1 MEFQFFCELDD
12 IFCKKVLNSTLSAG
26 NSLAQVINL
35 KTKIVIQVA
44 YYSFCQ
50 KQCSNSTYGWGTS
63 SSQFTVHLEEA
74 DYNFMYPQP
83 LTKQISQFSNKNNT
97 NWIHYDVA
105 IDLNHDMYMNAFDS
119 DPQDDTLNGTGIPSG
134 GGYWFSNDSTI
145 MEHQVDLSYVILHE
159 MIHGL
164 GMASSWAPYFSDGNS
179 PFYQLL
185 NGFTTFESDLKF
197 ITPSPQYYIKQQTG
211 PTYITG
217 FQPNMIF
224 DKFLYLK
231 QSFSNSTEKQW
242 LGSIGF
248 DMQNFCLMDTQAFIG
263 NFINA
268 FLDNATQSQDATS
281 MYVSMSSPESLT
293 FKFSDSNVPTSLY
306 LTNSYLNQTYSS
318 VKLLTGPN
326 LLNSINTGQLYRPGI
341 PISHLADSYNNTPDF
356 LMTNTFIL
364 GKTLASIVEDTYS
377 NIPTI
382 YYNVSTITNQTT
394 VNQNVQYQYKSPI
407 GPGILRILETI
418 GYSTVLTNTN
428 YSTNVLKTVKP
439 DTTCDSNSNSMNA
452 QSLSGPS
459 SLASKVNCPPSS
471 LLSLLLSL
479 LLSSVLL

>member
-1 MEFQFFCELDD
+1 MHLD
-12 IFCKKVLNSTLSAG
+12 
-26 NSLAQVINL
+26 
-35 KTKIVIQVA
+35 
-44 YYSFCQ
+44 
-50 KQCSNSTYGWGTS
+50 
-63 SSQFTVHLEEA
+63 EA

-83 LTKQISQFSNKNNT
+83 LTKQISPFSNKNNT
-97 NWIHYDVA
+97 NWIHYDIA
-105 IDLNHDMYMNAFDS
+105 IDLNHDMYMNAIDY
-119 DPQDDTLNGTGIPSG
+119 DTLAQDDTWNGTGVPPG
-134 GGYWFSNDSTI
+134 GGYWFSNDSSI

-197 ITPSPQYYIKQQTG
+197 ITPSPQYYIKHQTG

-231 QSFSNSTEKQW
+231 QSFSNSTAKQW

-248 DMQNFCLMDTQAFIG
+248 DMQNFCLIDTQAFIG

-281 MYVSMSSPESLT
+281 MYVSMSTPESLT
-293 FKFSDSNVPTSLY
+293 FKFADSNVPSSLY
-306 LTNSYLNQTYSS
+306 LTNSYLNQTYPS
-318 VKLLTGPN
+318 VNLLTGPN

-341 PISHLADSYNNTPDF
+341 PISHLANSYNNTPDF
-356 LMTNTFIL
+356 LMTNTFIR
-364 GKTLASIVEDTYS
+364 GKTLSSIVEDTYS

-382 YYNVSTITNQTT
+382 YYNVSVPTLVNVTTTVNHTLHNHSVVNETITNQTM

-407 GPGILRILETI
+407 GPGVLRILETI

-428 YSTNVLKTVKP
+428 YSTSVLKTVKP
-439 DTTCDSNSNSMNA
+439 DTTCDSTSNNMNA
-452 QSLSGPS
+452 QSLSGSS
-459 SLASKVNCPPSS
+459 SLASKANQPSS
-471 LLSLLLSL
+471 LLTPSLLLLFSGFYL
-479 LLSSVLL
+479 FL